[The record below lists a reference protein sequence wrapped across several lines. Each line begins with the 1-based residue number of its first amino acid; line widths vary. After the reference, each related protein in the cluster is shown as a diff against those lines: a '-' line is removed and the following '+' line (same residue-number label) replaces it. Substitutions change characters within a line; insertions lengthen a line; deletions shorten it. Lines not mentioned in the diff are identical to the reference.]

1 MPQWKKNL
9 YVLWVGTFI
18 AGMSFSL
25 VTPFLPMLL
34 KQVGVQDNLETWSG
48 VAFAA
53 SFVMSAMMSPI
64 WGALADKYGR
74 KVMII
79 RSGLGIGLAYI
90 LMAFATNPYQ
100 ILALRMLNGFLSGF
114 IPSSIALV
122 ATNTPEEKLGSSLG
136 LLQTGGAFGSIMGPL
151 VGGVM
156 SHYLGIQQTL
166 LAGGAILFTA
176 SLVVVIG
183 VKELRKPNRNLKTN
197 VLNDLKVALSNST
210 LFTMLLTVMLFQT
223 AVMILQPVLPIYIEE
238 IMHGADS
245 SVATGV
251 IFSLAGVATVI
262 AAPFWGRKGEQV
274 GFCRVLLIGMLGSA
288 ALAGVMSLPLA
299 IARNLW
305 AFGGMRFVFGLFLAA
320 LMPASNALTA
330 KAVDDDFRGR
340 AFGISTSFSQMGAV
354 LGPLL
359 GGYIGGLWNIQIVF
373 LVTALLLVAT
383 AWWLRG
389 KQIEAPVQSAEDV
402 QQAAS

>member
-25 VTPFLPMLL
+25 VSPFLPMLL

-48 VAFAA
+48 IAFAA
-53 SFVMSAMMSPI
+53 SFVMSAVMSPI

-79 RSGLGIGLAYI
+79 RSGFGIGLAYI

-122 ATNTPEEKLGSSLG
+122 ATNTPDEKLGSSLG

-156 SHYLGIQQTL
+156 SHYLGIKQTL
-166 LAGGAILFTA
+166 LLGGMILFAA
-176 SLVVVIG
+176 SVVVMFG
-183 VKELRKPNRNLKTN
+183 VKELRKPNPKLKTN
-197 VLNDLKVALSNST
+197 VLNDLKTAMTNRVL
-210 LFTMLLTVMLFQT
+210 LTMLLTVMLFQS

-238 IMHGADS
+238 IMQGADAAL
-245 SVATGV
+245 ATGI

-262 AAPFWGRKGEQV
+262 AAPVWGRKGEQW
-274 GFCRVLLIGMLGSA
+274 GFRRVLLVGMVGSA
-288 ALAGVMSLPLA
+288 ALAGFMSLPLA
-299 IARNLW
+299 LTRNLW
-305 AFGGMRFVFGLFLAA
+305 VFGGLRFIFGLFLAA

-330 KAVDDDFRGR
+330 RAVDDDFRGR

-354 LGPLL
+354 IGPLL
-359 GGYIGGLWNIQIVF
+359 GGYVGGLWNIQVVF
-373 LVTALLLVAT
+373 LVTAVMLLVT
-383 AWWLRG
+383 AGWLRG
-389 KQIEAPVQSAEDV
+389 RQLERPGKQADNA